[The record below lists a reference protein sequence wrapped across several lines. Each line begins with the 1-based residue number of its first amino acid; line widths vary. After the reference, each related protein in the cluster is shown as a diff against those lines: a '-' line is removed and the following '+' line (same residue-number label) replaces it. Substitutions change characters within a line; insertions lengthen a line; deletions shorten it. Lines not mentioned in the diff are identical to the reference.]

1 MKPKMRQDL
10 RNNLTECRAE
20 VQNARESGEP
30 RQISLAL
37 TALGYTLFQL
47 KQYEEGLAVFDEAVT
62 LAADQEDI
70 ALQAH
75 CLGIKSLAYQDI
87 KRYPDAF
94 QVAESI
100 RVLAEQHAEI
110 GMLCDA
116 LTSQGQIL
124 ADSGEPIVALE
135 KLREARQRSQESGDL
150 RRQMNVLGAL
160 GNLHLMMASI
170 EESLAYFDKSLALA
184 RELGDRQAELGY
196 LGNKGSILAWHE
208 QHEAAAPVFEET
220 LALAESLNDAGA
232 VLASLRR
239 LAQSYSRLDRHALAE
254 ETARRGLGL
263 AEVGDDVEAA
273 FDFYEVIARAAF
285 HLDRPADAQEALQ
298 AGLALART
306 AREPA
311 KEREMLINLGE
322 AYLVSGQNAP
332 ALDAYRDG
340 LVLAERQERT
350 TDVAYLNGRIGAI
363 LADLGRVDE
372 ALPYHEQALALA
384 RQHKLPDLEGEQLCM
399 LALAGYENQ
408 QPEQAIEFCQQA
420 IAVYGEANLGAEAE
434 RARQLLAEISAAPQS

>member
-10 RNNLTECRAE
+10 RDNLTECRAE
-20 VQNARESGEP
+20 VQQARESGEP

-37 TALGYTLFQL
+37 TALGHTLFQL

-62 LAADQEDI
+62 LAVDQEDI

-100 RVLAEQHAEI
+100 RVLAEKHAEI

-135 KLREARQRSQESGDL
+135 KLREARQRSQESGDI

-184 RELGDRQAELGY
+184 RDLGDRQAELGY

-208 QHEAAAPVFEET
+208 QHRGRGPGLRGNPGPGRKPGRLRSRCWPACAAWPRVTAAWIGMRWPRKRPGAASIWPKSQTMSKPPSTSTKSSRGRPSTWTGPPTRKRRSRPGWPWPAP
-220 LALAESLNDAGA
+220 
-232 VLASLRR
+232 
-239 LAQSYSRLDRHALAE
+239 
-254 ETARRGLGL
+254 
-263 AEVGDDVEAA
+263 
-273 FDFYEVIARAAF
+273 RAT
-285 HLDRPADAQEALQ
+285 R
-298 AGLALART
+298 
-306 AREPA
+306 
-311 KEREMLINLGE
+311 
-322 AYLVSGQNAP
+322 
-332 ALDAYRDG
+332 
-340 LVLAERQERT
+340 
-350 TDVAYLNGRIGAI
+350 
-363 LADLGRVDE
+363 
-372 ALPYHEQALALA
+372 
-384 RQHKLPDLEGEQLCM
+384 
-399 LALAGYENQ
+399 
-408 QPEQAIEFCQQA
+408 
-420 IAVYGEANLGAEAE
+420 
-434 RARQLLAEISAAPQS
+434 